1 MPTDPHRDDEET
13 TPPKPAGDG
22 TPAPRYTGAAGGKP
36 DPGVEAMLEV
46 MRRLEIDL
54 EQLRRELAW
63 SQRLAAL
70 GSLAAVVAHEVNN
83 TLTPVTSYA
92 QLALESPGDAELTQK
107 ALESAVEG
115 VARATRIAASVLGM
129 VQDAPSGGGEACC
142 LLQDTVDDAL
152 ACLARDPA
160 RDGIAVTVDLP
171 DVAVSIARGD
181 LQQVL
186 VNLLLNARKA
196 LLQSS
201 GARRLSLTAQVVHGD
216 AQGEADESGGED
228 SRASRGGPF
237 VELVVADSGPGIPDA
252 MRGRLFE
259 AFSTSPIGGAGG
271 VGSRH
276 PSDDAQQFAERRRA
290 RAANEASSGE
300 RGTGLGLSIC
310 RDLMARAGGAIW
322 ADPPGDG
329 GGPGGGRGAVFRLRL
344 PLAA

>member
-1 MPTDPHRDDEET
+1 VPTDPHRYEEET
-13 TPPKPAGDG
+13 PPPKPAGDG
-22 TPAPRYTGAAGGKP
+22 ASAPRYAGADGGKP

-46 MRRLEIDL
+46 MRRMELDL

-92 QLALESPGDAELTQK
+92 QLALEAPGDTELTRK

-186 VNLLLNARKA
+186 VNLFLNARKA
-196 LLQSS
+196 LLESR
-201 GARRLSLTAQVVHGD
+201 GARRLSVSARVVAGAARGDTQDNALAGHG
-216 AQGEADESGGED
+216 ASGG
-228 SRASRGGPF
+228 AAF
-237 VELVVADSGPGIPDA
+237 VELVVADSGPGIPEA

-259 AFSTSPIGGAGG
+259 QFSTSPIGGAG
-271 VGSRH
+271 SASPRH
-276 PSDDAQQFAERRRA
+276 AASDTKPTTEQLRSANQASPS
-290 RAANEASSGE
+290 E

-310 RDLMARAGGAIW
+310 RDLMSRAGGAIT
-322 ADPPGDG
+322 ADPPTTD
-329 GGPGGGRGAVFRLRL
+329 GGRGAVFRLRL
-344 PLAA
+344 PLAG